1 MPPLSDGPPTI
12 VDMDEGSR
20 PTSIDVHIDIMCP
33 FAFQASLWL
42 RELQALEIVKIR
54 WRYFSLEEIN
64 RTEGKPHPWER
75 DWSYGFSMMRIGCAL
90 DRQDP
95 ALWDAWYLKAGTA
108 LHVEGRKPHSPDVA
122 RQLLVEMELD
132 PSVVDRAIADSTTS
146 DEVRADHERLADRG
160 AFGVPT
166 IVFDDDQMLFG
177 PVLIDPP
184 RGDEAIALWRLVEGW
199 RAFPHLYELKRPKSR
214 DDLKAIGQ
222 AFTPYFQARDWKTIQ
237 NPAP

>member
-1 MPPLSDGPPTI
+1 
-12 VDMDEGSR
+12 MDDLPR
-20 PTSIDVHIDIMCP
+20 PSSIDVHIDIMCP

-42 RELQALEIVKIR
+42 RELVALGVVTLR

-75 DWSYGFSMMRIGCAL
+75 AWSYGFSMMRIGCYL

-95 ALWDAWYLKAGTA
+95 DLWDAWYLKAGTA
-108 LHVEGRKPHSPDVA
+108 LHREGRKPHAPEVA
-122 RQLLVEMELD
+122 RQLLAEMDLD
-132 PSVVDRAIADSTTS
+132 PSIVDLATADATTS
-146 DEVRADHERLADRG
+146 DEVRADHERLAKRG

-184 RGDEAIALWRLVEGW
+184 RGDDAVALWKLVEGW

-214 DDLKAIGQ
+214 DDLHAIGQ
-222 AFTPYFQARDWKTIQ
+222 AFTPYFQARDWATIQ